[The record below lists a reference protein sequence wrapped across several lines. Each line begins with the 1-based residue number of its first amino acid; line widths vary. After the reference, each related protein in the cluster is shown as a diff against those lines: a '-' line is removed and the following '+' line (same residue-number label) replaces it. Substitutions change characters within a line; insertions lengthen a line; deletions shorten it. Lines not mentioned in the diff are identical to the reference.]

1 MKKIILTGVIV
12 CLLIAGGFVLFSVN
26 QKSREKMH
34 LRMTEISAETLE
46 AIPTEPPLP
55 TETPIPTDTPGAQA
69 ETAEIPEVLP
79 EPTALPLLDPADW
92 QNWPELPEFIFPEI
106 RTMYF
111 EGVSEGNDP
120 NRFSKIGDSNTMM
133 PSFLGCFDSGA
144 DTGYVLGPYSRLQEV
159 INQFQWSFSRNSR
172 AAKNGATAYDMD
184 VYHWYEDDICWPYE
198 SALSCEYRLFT
209 PSIAFIGFGTND
221 ALYDISRYEEHL
233 RSLVE
238 KTLSRKIVPIL
249 YSKVDDLEGDGSFN
263 EAAARIANEFHV
275 PFWNLWKPMSA
286 LPNNGLR
293 EGDVHPTANTINLCN
308 FSNADLEQ
316 FGWTVR
322 NLSALKAL
330 DRVWRL
336 LNDLPLY
343 GE

>member
-1 MKKIILTGVIV
+1 MKKTILIGIAAAV
-12 CLLIAGGFVLFSVN
+12 LLAGGFLLFLN
-26 QKSREKMH
+26 QKSREAMH
-34 LRMTEISAETLE
+34 LRMTEISAETL
-46 AIPTEPPLP
+46 AAL
-55 TETPIPTDTPGAQA
+55 PTDTPVPT
-69 ETAEIPEVLP
+69 ETAVPTETSMPVVSPADVTAAIE
-79 EPTALPLLDPADW
+79 EPTSLPLLDPADW
-92 QNWPELPEFIFPEI
+92 QNWPELPEFVFPEI
-106 RTMYF
+106 KAMYL
-111 EGVSEGNDP
+111 EGITEGNNP

-133 PSFLGCFDSGA
+133 PSFFGCFDSGA
-144 DTGYVLGPYSRLQEV
+144 DTGYVLGPYAYLQEV
-159 INQFQWSFSRNSR
+159 INRFQWSFSRNSR

-184 VYHWYEDDICWPYE
+184 VYHWYDDDVCWPYE
-198 SALSCEYRLFT
+198 SATSCEYRLFT

-238 KTLSRKIVPIL
+238 KTISRKIVPIL

-263 EAAARIANEFHV
+263 EAAARIANEYHV
-275 PFWNLWKPMSA
+275 PFWNLWKPMSV

-308 FSNADLEQ
+308 FSNDDLQQ

>member
-1 MKKIILTGVIV
+1 MRKIIIV
-12 CLLIAGGFVLFSVN
+12 CIAVVILLGGGLLLVSLN
-26 QKSREKMH
+26 QKSRKEMH
-34 LRMTEISAETLE
+34 LRMTEISLETL
-46 AIPTEPPLP
+46 AALPTDTPVP
-55 TETPIPTDTPGAQA
+55 TETPMPVPTDTAVP
-69 ETAEIPEVLP
+69 AEIPALKLIA
-79 EPTALPLLDPADW
+79 EPTQVPMRDPADW
-92 QNWPELPEFIFPEI
+92 KNWPELPDSVAPEI
-106 RTMYF
+106 KTLYV
-111 EGVSEGNDP
+111 EGIAEGNDP

-133 PSFLGCFDSGA
+133 PSFFGCFDSGA
-144 DTGYVLGPYSRLQEV
+144 DFGYVLGPYAYLQET
-159 INQFQWSFSRNSR
+159 IDHFQWSFSRNSR

-184 VYHWYEDDICWPYE
+184 VYHWYDDDVCWPYE

-263 EAAARIANEFHV
+263 EACARIAIEYHV
-275 PFWNLWKPMSA
+275 PFWNLWKPMST

-293 EGDVHPTANTINLCN
+293 EGDVHPTANDVNLCN
-308 FSNADLEQ
+308 FSGNDLNQ
-316 FGWTVR
+316 YGWTVR
-322 NLSALKAL
+322 NLSALQAL

-336 LNDLPLY
+336 LNNMPLH

>member
-1 MKKIILTGVIV
+1 MKKTILIGIAAAV
-12 CLLIAGGFVLFSVN
+12 LLAGGFLLFLN
-26 QKSREKMH
+26 QKSREAMH
-34 LRMTEISAETLE
+34 LRMTEISAETL
-46 AIPTEPPLP
+46 AA
-55 TETPIPTDTPGAQA
+55 IPTDTPVPT
-69 ETAEIPEVLP
+69 ETAVPTETSMPVVSPADVTAAIE
-79 EPTALPLLDPADW
+79 EPTSLPLLDPADW
-92 QNWPELPEFIFPEI
+92 QNWPELPEFVFPEI
-106 RTMYF
+106 KAMYL
-111 EGVSEGNDP
+111 EGITEGNNP

-133 PSFLGCFDSGA
+133 PSFFGCFDSGA
-144 DTGYVLGPYSRLQEV
+144 DTGYVLGPYAYLQEV
-159 INQFQWSFSRNSR
+159 INRFQWSFSRNSR

-184 VYHWYEDDICWPYE
+184 VYHWYDDDVCWPYE
-198 SALSCEYRLFT
+198 SATSCEYRLFT

-238 KTLSRKIVPIL
+238 KTISRKIVPIL

-263 EAAARIANEFHV
+263 EAAARIANEYHV
-275 PFWNLWKPMSA
+275 PFWNLWKPMSV

-308 FSNADLEQ
+308 FSNDDLQQ

>member
-1 MKKIILTGVIV
+1 MKKTILIGIAAAV
-12 CLLIAGGFVLFSVN
+12 LLACGFLLFLN
-26 QKSREKMH
+26 QKSREAMH
-34 LRMTEISAETLE
+34 LRMTEISAETL
-46 AIPTEPPLP
+46 AA
-55 TETPIPTDTPGAQA
+55 IPTDTPVPT
-69 ETAEIPEVLP
+69 ETAVPTETSMPVVSPADVTAAIE
-79 EPTALPLLDPADW
+79 EPTSLPLLDPADW
-92 QNWPELPEFIFPEI
+92 QNWPELPEFVFPEI
-106 RTMYF
+106 KAMYL
-111 EGVSEGNDP
+111 EGITEGNNP

-133 PSFLGCFDSGA
+133 PSFFGCFDSGA
-144 DTGYVLGPYSRLQEV
+144 DTGYVLGPYAYLQEV
-159 INQFQWSFSRNSR
+159 INRFQWSFSRNSR

-184 VYHWYEDDICWPYE
+184 VYHWYDDDVCWPYE
-198 SALSCEYRLFT
+198 SATSCEYRLFT

-238 KTLSRKIVPIL
+238 KTISRKIVPIL

-263 EAAARIANEFHV
+263 EAAARIANEYHV
-275 PFWNLWKPMSA
+275 PFWNLWKPMSV

-308 FSNADLEQ
+308 FSNDDLQQ

>member
-1 MKKIILTGVIV
+1 MKKKVGLIILTAAEIGIAAA
-12 CLLIAGGFVLFSVN
+12 LLFLVQSRKNEVYAAMTKAAAGSVSEEPVLMQTDTDVPV
-26 QKSREKMH
+26 EM
-34 LRMTEISAETLE
+34 LETETATAE
-46 AIPTEPPLP
+46 LP
-55 TETPIPTDTPGAQA
+55 TETAI
-69 ETAEIPEVLP
+69 VLP
-79 EPTALPLLDPADW
+79 SPESAEYPEDW
-92 QNWPELPEFIFPEI
+92 RDWPELPERIMPEI
-106 RTMYF
+106 KALYF
-111 EGVSEGNDP
+111 EGIEEGNDP
-120 NRFSKIGDSNTMM
+120 SRFSKVGDSNTVM
-133 PSFLGCFDSGA
+133 PSFLGCYDSGKGV
-144 DTGYVLGPYSRLQEV
+144 GYELGPYEHLQEV
-159 INQFQWSFSRNSR
+159 IDQFQWSFSRYTR

-184 VYHWYEDDICWPYE
+184 VYHWYDDDICWPYE

-221 ALYDISRYEEHL
+221 ALLGIDLYEEHL

-249 YSKVDDLEGDGSFN
+249 FTKADDLEGDGSFN
-263 EAAARIANEFHV
+263 AVTAGIAAEYNV
-275 PFWNLWKPMSA
+275 PLWNLWKAMSQ

-293 EGDVHPTANTINLCN
+293 PGDVHPTSNDISLCN
-308 FSNADLEQ
+308 FAGTDPENY
-316 FGWTVR
+316 GWTVR